1 MESSCEFNGFLWVL
15 LGLFLV
21 LVGLDGFWWANPGE
35 RVLGQVTTASVN
47 NAPRHHGNGW
57 HASPPLCLAGARAG
71 VERSGGKEGKDD
83 FYSTFLLYILYI

>member
-1 MESSCEFNGFLWVL
+1 MGAVGF
-15 LGLFLV
+15 FRV

-57 HASPPLCLAGARAG
+57 HASPPLCLAGAG
-71 VERSGGKEGKDD
+71 VEVRREGRGRFLFD
-83 FYSTFLLYILYI
+83 FLTLYTVYMTL